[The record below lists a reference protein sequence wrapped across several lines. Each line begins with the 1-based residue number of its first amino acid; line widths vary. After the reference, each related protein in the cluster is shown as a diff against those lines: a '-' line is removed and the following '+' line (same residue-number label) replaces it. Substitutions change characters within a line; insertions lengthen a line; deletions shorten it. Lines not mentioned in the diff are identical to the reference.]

1 MPAARHPA
9 RYWLLLLGIGAVGGL
24 LSGMFAIGGG
34 VVLVPLLKAMV
45 RMDHRRAVATS
56 LLAIVPTAVVA
67 SIAYIANGE
76 FDPVAAALIS
86 VGAIAGALVGSALL
100 RRIPVL
106 WLEWMFI
113 ALLVVIAVRLALV
126 APVRGDTVVFSPA
139 VAVAYVTLGLF
150 IGVASGLF
158 GIGGG
163 VLAVPALVVLF
174 SMSDLVAKGTS
185 LLVVLPTSVVGAVA
199 NTRAGLTDVRAG
211 LAVGAA
217 AAATSVLGVRIAL
230 AMSPRLSGVL
240 FAALLLL
247 VAAQLSWRAIVAR
260 RRADAGPPD

>member
-185 LLVVLPTSVVGAVA
+185 LLVVLPTSVVGTVA

-260 RRADAGPPD
+260 RGADAGPPD